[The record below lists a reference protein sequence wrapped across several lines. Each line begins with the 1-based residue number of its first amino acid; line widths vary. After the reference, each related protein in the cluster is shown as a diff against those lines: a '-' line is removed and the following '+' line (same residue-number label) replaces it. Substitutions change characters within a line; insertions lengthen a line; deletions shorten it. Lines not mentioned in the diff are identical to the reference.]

1 MSSSLSLRL
10 LAGLGV
16 LMLAGPALAQ
26 QRPARLGD
34 HGNWIAAT
42 LQEGGQK
49 VCYAFTR
56 ATRSEPNRS
65 DVLLT
70 VTHRPG
76 QRDAV
81 VLTSGITYA
90 QGAEVRLLI
99 GTTELAFYTHGSR
112 AAARDSQAAIRAMR
126 NGREA
131 TARGPGPNGRG
142 TATDVFSLSGFGGAH
157 EAISKECPP
166 AAGGRR

>member
-1 MSSSLSLRL
+1 MSPCFSLRL
-10 LAGLGV
+10 LAGLGL
-16 LMLAGPALAQ
+16 LMLTGPALAQ

-34 HGNWIAAT
+34 HGSWIAAT

-56 ATRSEPNRS
+56 ATRSEPNRAE
-65 DVLLT
+65 VLLT

-81 VLTSGITYA
+81 VLTPGITYA

-99 GTTELAFYTHGSR
+99 GNAELAFYTHGSR
-112 AAARDSQAAIRAMR
+112 AAARDGQAAIRAMR

-142 TATDVFSLSGFGGAH
+142 TTTDVFSLNGFSGAY

-166 AAGGRR
+166 AASGRR